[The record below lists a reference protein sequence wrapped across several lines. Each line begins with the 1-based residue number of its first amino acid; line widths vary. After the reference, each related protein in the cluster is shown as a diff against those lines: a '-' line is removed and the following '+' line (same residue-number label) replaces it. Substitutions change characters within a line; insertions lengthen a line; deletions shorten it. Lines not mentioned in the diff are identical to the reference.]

1 MGFEDHSKELKN
13 FLKLLLFWLQ
23 GEACRMLVP
32 NQGLNLSPLQGN
44 LEPLTTGP
52 PGNSPMT
59 KSFLNSRN
67 DEMPSEGFEQ
77 DS

>member
-1 MGFEDHSKELKN
+1 
-13 FLKLLLFWLQ
+13 
-23 GEACRMLVP
+23 MLVP